1 MDIISI
7 IRRKREKKEL
17 TLDEIKY
24 FVSKL
29 VRDEI
34 TEAQAAALLSYIYI
48 NGLTAEEILNLS
60 NAMAS
65 SGDMIDLSEISE
77 NIVDKH
83 STGGVGDKVTL
94 LLMPILASLG
104 IPVAKILNRGYGI
117 TGGIIDKL

>member
-1 MDIISI
+1 M
-7 IRRKREKKEL
+7 
-17 TLDEIKY
+17 
-24 FVSKL
+24 SKL

-117 TGGIIDKL
+117 TGGIIDNKSIL